1 MKNKRHEKIL
11 EIIKNNDV
19 ETQDELQS
27 RLAYNG
33 FDVAQATI
41 SRDIRQLNIVKTVSE
56 RGKYRYVQKISQDFA
71 LENKFATILKETV
84 KDVRLAM
91 NIVVIKAYTGMASA
105 ACTAIDAMNISEV
118 VGSVA
123 GDDTL
128 ILVTESVED
137 AKRLHQMIV
146 SDINA

>member
-27 RLAYNG
+27 RLVDNG

-41 SRDIRQLNIVKTVSE
+41 SRDMRQLNIVKTVSE
-56 RGKYRYVQKISQDFA
+56 RGKYRYVQKISRDFA

-91 NIVVIKAYTGMASA
+91 NIVVIK
-105 ACTAIDAMNISEV
+105 
-118 VGSVA
+118 
-123 GDDTL
+123 
-128 ILVTESVED
+128 ILFIIKHIRNCIITWYF
-137 AKRLHQMIV
+137 
-146 SDINA
+146 